1 MGILEMDFE
10 RILGVP
16 FFHSSSHSIM
26 LCYRLCES
34 GPQRL
39 FKLISFTFSKTR
51 PIRQTDRHDRSYL
64 QKTKKWQWP
73 SPYNCRRPLP
83 LTHVKAT
90 YDHLV
95 MSPKLVRSYLQKI
108 GNFKVIKKS
117 SNAHCYALSFYRSQN
132 FLCRSKF
139 FEPADCI

>member
-1 MGILEMDFE
+1 MADQVLMPNQTTHGHPAQKQILKEFWVY
-10 RILGVP
+10 VP

-51 PIRQTDRHDRSYL
+51 PIRQACDQTNRQTDLIYR
-64 QKTKKWQWP
+64 KTKNDNDLLLIN
-73 SPYNCRRPLP
+73 YNCRRPLP

-90 YDHLV
+90 YDHIV
-95 MSPKLVRSYLQKI
+95 MSPKLVRSYLQKT

-117 SNAHCYALSFYRSQN
+117 SNAHCQF
-132 FLCRSKF
+132 
-139 FEPADCI
+139 